1 MKYTF
6 IFLLTSFL
14 VGQSEDATLTIY
26 KDGTALIKQPV
37 GWEIPSGN
45 SYVTWGSL
53 PNGIHRDTPFLNL
66 EGATIISQRFND
78 NIFTGID
85 YFKKLRGEEIKVKP
99 KDGKAVEGVLLEIS
113 SGSVTISNSGGIIS
127 FNRNELEYL
136 GSENKD
142 LDTPTFN
149 PFLSW
154 DLNSDSDKIIK
165 GELVYKS
172 NNFSWATVYRLKMLN
187 EEKGELIAE
196 AVISNNSNIDFDGG
210 KLQLV
215 EGNLNKAGRKPPRTE
230 RMNRVA
236 MAVDSNTMPMMGK
249 DELGDYYIYTLNDTH
264 DLEAK
269 ENITIR
275 MYGPLDIGYSKT

>member
-1 MKYTF
+1 MKYTY
-6 IFLLTSFL
+6 IFLLTSLL

-66 EGATIISQRFND
+66 EGATILSQRFND

-136 GSENKD
+136 EVRI
-142 LDTPTFN
+142 
-149 PFLSW
+149 
-154 DLNSDSDKIIK
+154 KI
-165 GELVYKS
+165 
-172 NNFSWATVYRLKMLN
+172 
-187 EEKGELIAE
+187 
-196 AVISNNSNIDFDGG
+196 
-210 KLQLV
+210 
-215 EGNLNKAGRKPPRTE
+215 
-230 RMNRVA
+230 
-236 MAVDSNTMPMMGK
+236 
-249 DELGDYYIYTLNDTH
+249 
-264 DLEAK
+264 
-269 ENITIR
+269 
-275 MYGPLDIGYSKT
+275 